1 MFNPFGPYNRFRW
14 IKLTAVLVAI
24 LLVAGTLLTLQR
36 HNQSRADFL
45 FSGLTGGNPNVPTNA
60 RVDAS
65 WDAVQ
70 NKSLSLMSWDP
81 TPGSVSYNVYAYNGL
96 VARGLTG
103 TSYQTQQIG
112 TLAVSNGKTFSVTA
126 VDASGRESLPSNIV
140 NPVDTYSVASPPTW
154 TDATLCPVP
163 TELVVTPQWN
173 SGAPRNLVVWRG
185 NGCSSTYNVYRDGQ
199 KLASGMWGLNY
210 IDTALASG
218 SSHSYSIATVKT
230 YWPTQPES
238 AQSPSVTAVALSSVP
253 TFMATKVNVTGVKR
267 NDDSVSVF
275 FDPVPG
281 ATDYRIY
288 KQSNPNTPKYAG
300 VRNIGTLGATPYPV
314 TPYSI
319 ELNNVDVTNG
329 NDVVVE
335 AVDQLGPF
343 QTMDGS
349 AGPGMMWPDG
359 MHVVSNGQGD
369 PSNIPN
375 VIARSDTLH
384 LTAKARGMAGAQAF
398 FDTFRGSKPLVD
410 GNANI
415 PAAMVTSEVGSIV
428 QSENDK
434 WIIRDYHADEINSK
448 NFIMN
453 NHFMDTTFDGPSPDN
468 HPFSHNNNT
477 SVVMQPKSSADISG
491 GKVLH
496 FTMESDAHMDG
507 RRWVDVMFTQ
517 AGQPLMRA
525 DPSKL
530 CSICS
535 LTPVT
540 NEIVWSIDASDFGL
554 NQYSGH
560 DPVTGNT
567 VVHEMT
573 DRAHGVGADSRT
585 RNRWDG
591 APLANGTAQDLDKR
605 HVFDIFLSQNRVQI
619 YEEGTLY
626 KDTALPVPLPYTSI
640 DMYAVHEIYHTGND
654 RHELIDSSPSESYWS
669 NYRPWSDERHWDNMG
684 FEVLDSF
691 AQAQPTVL
699 AMEAPTFVTGALLK
713 SACLSLQLA
722 NRGLGSQ
729 AVPSLDLQVR
739 KGTSVV
745 ATLHGSLGADGRT
758 VFPDT
763 APLNALS
770 DTQAYTVWLKP
781 MSYLAQALDVT
792 GLSAQCHSFPVAF
805 LAGDFSGANRLSIGD
820 LVTLISAFNGK
831 ATPATQAAYPLNA
844 PGIAEIV
851 SWIRTFNTAPTGAV

>member
-24 LLVAGTLLTLQR
+24 LLAAGTLLTLQR

-45 FSGLTGGNPNVPTNA
+45 LSGLPGGNPNVPTNA

-96 VARGLTG
+96 VARGLTS

-140 NPVDTYSVASPPTW
+140 NPVGTYSVASPPTW

-163 TELVVTPQWN
+163 TEIVVTPQWN

-210 IDTALASG
+210 IDTTVTAG
-218 SSHSYSIATVKT
+218 SSHSYSITTVKT

-238 AQSPSVTAVALSSVP
+238 AQSPSMTAVALSSVP

-267 NDDSVSVF
+267 NDDSVSVY
-275 FDPVPG
+275 FDSVPG

-288 KQSNPNTPKYAG
+288 KLSNPNTPKYAG
-300 VRNIGTLGATPYPV
+300 VRNIGTFGAGPYPI

-359 MHVVSNGQGD
+359 MHVVTNGQGD
-369 PSNIPN
+369 PSNMPN
-375 VIARSDTLH
+375 AIARSDTLH
-384 LTAKARGMAGAQAF
+384 LTAKARGLAGAQAF
-398 FDTFRGSKPLVD
+398 FDTFRNSKPLVD

-415 PAAMVTSEVGSIV
+415 PTAINTSEAGNIV

-453 NHFMDTTFDGPSPDN
+453 NHFMDTTFDGPSIDN
-468 HPFSHNNNT
+468 HSFSHNNNT
-477 SVVMQPKSSADISG
+477 SLAMQPKQSADISG

-507 RRWVDVMFTQ
+507 RRWVDVIFTQ
-517 AGQPLMRA
+517 AGQPLLRA

-530 CSICS
+530 VLGPGV
-535 LTPVT
+535 LTPAA
-540 NEIVWSIDASDFGL
+540 NEFVWSINASNPTLEQMDGIDA
-554 NQYSGH
+554 
-560 DPVTGNT
+560 TGKEI
-567 VVHEMT
+567 VHELT
-573 DRAHGVGADSRT
+573 DTAHGVGADSST
-585 RNRWDG
+585 RVRWDG
-591 APLANGTAQDLDKR
+591 VPLANGTPQDLDKR
-605 HVFDIFLSQNRVQI
+605 HVFDIFLSQTRVQI
-619 YEEGTLY
+619 YEEGKLY
-626 KDTALPVPLPYTSI
+626 KDMPLFKPLSYSSL
-640 DMYAVHEIYHTGND
+640 DMYATHEVYHTGND
-654 RHELIDSSPSESYWS
+654 RHELIDYSPSETYWF

-699 AMEAPTFVTGALLK
+699 AMEAPTFVTGAVLK

-722 NRGLGSQ
+722 NRGSGSQ

-739 KGTSVV
+739 NGTSVA

-770 DTQAYTVWLKP
+770 DTQAYSVWLKP

-805 LAGDFSGANRLSIGD
+805 LAGDFSGANHLGIGD
-820 LVTLISAFNGK
+820 LVTLIGAFNGK

-851 SWIRTFNTAPTGAV
+851 SLIRTFNTAPTGAV